1 MGGVDSL
8 LSTARARGTVL
19 GYRAGWA
26 AVRRMPERAA
36 YATFDRVA
44 DVMVRRGGKG
54 LARMRANYAKVR
66 PELDDAGL
74 DALVRDGMRSYTRYF
89 CEAFRL
95 PDRTSDDLA
104 RMCRTVNDGPV
115 RESLAAGRSAV
126 IFLAHM
132 GNWDIAGAWST
143 QHLAPVTT
151 VAERLEPE
159 EVFREFF
166 DFRRSLG
173 MTILPLTGGPNP
185 FTGLREAVVR
195 GDFVALVA
203 DRDLTSNG
211 VEVDFFGHRARMA
224 KGPATLAL
232 VTGAPLYAASIH
244 FAPAAPGRGAG
255 GRETV
260 VTFSPQILV
269 PAAGDDQE
277 KVRLMTQACAAYLEG
292 PLRAHTADW
301 HMMQR
306 VFVDDLD
313 PDRSRR

>member
-1 MGGVDSL
+1 MASASDL
-8 LSTARARGTVL
+8 LSALSARGTVL

-36 YATFDRVA
+36 YRVFDSVA

-54 LARMRANYAKVR
+54 LARMRANYAKVH
-66 PELDDAGL
+66 PDLDAAGL
-74 DALVRDGMRSYTRYF
+74 DAMVREGMRSYLRYF

-95 PDRTSDDLA
+95 PDHTPADLD
-104 RMCRTVNDGPV
+104 RMCRAVNDAAV

-126 IFLAHM
+126 IFLPHM

-143 QHLAPVTT
+143 PHLAPVTT
-151 VAERLEPE
+151 VAERLKPE

-166 DFRRSLG
+166 AFRASLG

-185 FTGLREAVVR
+185 FTGLREAVER
-195 GDFVALVA
+195 GDFVALVS

-224 KGPATLAL
+224 KGPALLAL
-232 VTGAPLYAASIH
+232 LTGAPLYAAEIH
-244 FAPAAPGRGAG
+244 FAPAGPGRGAA

-260 VTFSPQILV
+260 VTFSDEIPV
-269 PAAGDDQE
+269 PTDGDTQA
-277 KVRLMTQACAAYLEG
+277 KAQVMTQACAAYLEG
-292 PLRAHTADW
+292 PIREHTADW
-301 HMMQR
+301 HMMQL
-306 VFVDDLD
+306 VFVEDLD
-313 PDRSRR
+313 PARVAR